1 MLQLSRLFS
10 DIGGQLGLWIGVS
23 MLTLIEVCACAYMYL
38 ISIRNVELT
47 VTIGLRMCESEV
59 IDEPVSRGENCS
71 HSVSYNCRWFSSCWR
86 F

>member
-38 ISIRNVELT
+38 ISIRNVQLT
-47 VTIGLRMCESEV
+47 VTIGLRMCESE
-59 IDEPVSRGENCS
+59 D
-71 HSVSYNCRWFSSCWR
+71 Y
-86 F
+86 